1 MISWGPRE
9 AVAASG
15 SSLGGRSPYGVCYVG
30 GSSNGRLSLHSLQ
43 DGKRLTQGWQ
53 QLLDPCEL
61 ANTKGGTPFL
71 RRPKAAVAWRDRL

>member
-43 DGKRLTQGWQ
+43 DGKRLTQG
-53 QLLDPCEL
+53 
-61 ANTKGGTPFL
+61 A
-71 RRPKAAVAWRDRL
+71 RPENCICLTRVSWRIRKEERHSSAA